1 MQGVGHRGGG
11 ATVDF
16 LDQHP
21 PRPQAQWTLLGCAR
35 SRAIH
40 EWFYGDVPE
49 TVDTCPRRLFTV
61 RGPGDGPLLTKCC
74 LLEDHNADE
83 PGVAVVPWGA
93 SLDLVRRALGRLAA
107 AEEPAW
113 APA

>member
-1 MQGVGHRGGG
+1 MDGRHVPPAAVHRDGGG
-11 ATVDF
+11 
-16 LDQHP
+16 
-21 PRPQAQWTLLGCAR
+21 
-35 SRAIH
+35 
-40 EWFYGDVPE
+40 
-49 TVDTCPRRLFTV
+49 
-61 RGPGDGPLLTKCC
+61 GDGPLLTKCC